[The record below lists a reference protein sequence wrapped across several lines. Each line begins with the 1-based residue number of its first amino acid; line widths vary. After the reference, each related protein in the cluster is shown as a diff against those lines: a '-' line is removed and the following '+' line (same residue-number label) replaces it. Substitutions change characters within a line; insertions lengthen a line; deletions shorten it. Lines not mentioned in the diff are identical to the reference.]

1 MSGVRGDGASGLRE
15 SRSMLATPMQRVLLL
30 VLVALLAAIG
40 VVLLSGRS
48 SGNAPVTQSAS
59 HSKFDGP
66 TMPPG
71 LRAADFSLVDQS
83 GHRVTL
89 SRYRGRVVVLTFI
102 HSLCHDTCPFMVEQ
116 IKGALNDLPRSGA
129 GVPVI
134 GVSVAPSEDT
144 AVHRRHFLARHQ
156 MTGRLAFVSGSWA
169 TIRPVW
175 HAYAMQ
181 PVTPK
186 IDHSTFVLLIDKR
199 GIERIGFPADELT
212 PEGLSHDIGVLEREP
227 A

>member
-1 MSGVRGDGASGLRE
+1 MSDDERNGASGLPE
-15 SRSMLATPMQRVLLL
+15 SRSMLATPTQRLLL
-30 VLVALLAAIG
+30 LILVSLLAAIG
-40 VVLLSGRS
+40 VVLIARNS
-48 SGNAPVTQSAS
+48 SSVPPAQATGP
-59 HSKFDGP
+59 HSQFDGP

-71 LRAADFSLVDQS
+71 LRAANFSLTDQN

-116 IKGALNDLPRSGA
+116 IKGALNDLPASGA

-134 GVSVAPSEDT
+134 GVSVAPGEDT
-144 AVHRRHFLARHQ
+144 PAHRRQFLARHQ
-156 MTGRLAFVSGSWA
+156 MTGRIAFVSGSPA
-169 TIRPVW
+169 AMRPVW
-175 HAYAMQ
+175 HAYAIQ

-212 PEGLSHDIGVLEREP
+212 PEGLSHDIGVLERER